1 MNTVPIPQHWKT
13 RDAIAYFEFLHD
25 LLDAIW
31 ATYEDQILPTIITDD
46 AAQPPESDYGEL
58 DAGDDIPF

>member
-13 RDAIAYFEFLHD
+13 PDAIAYFEFLHQ
-25 LLDAIW
+25 LLEGVW
-31 ATYEDQILPTIITDD
+31 ATYEDQIVATIIADEVPRPAD
-46 AAQPPESDYGEL
+46 PHYGEF